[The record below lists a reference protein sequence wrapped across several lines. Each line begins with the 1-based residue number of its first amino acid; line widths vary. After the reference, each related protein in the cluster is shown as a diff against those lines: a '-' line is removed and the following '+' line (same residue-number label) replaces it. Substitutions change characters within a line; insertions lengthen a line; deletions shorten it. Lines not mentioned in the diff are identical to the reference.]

1 MVDPTKVTP
10 EQQQQEEPE
19 EKEPPKLQQFYNN
32 LRHKANILLDDAR
45 FLTLMTTLTI
55 FALYGDDV
63 KLSFFSPEAIGA
75 FNSVYVFCLFC
86 FCFELFLSCIG
97 KIGYF
102 PNFYFW
108 LDLISTLSLIPDSGV
123 IDLDDLFPDAEAG
136 ATTGTDAIKAGRAS
150 KAARATRV
158 IRLVRLVRMVRIV
171 KLYKMHA
178 GDEEEVVNDKVEIE
192 PTKVGKKLNEMTTRK
207 LILMILTT
215 IIVLP
220 LLGPDFWEV
229 KNGETDFAGFML
241 SQIHNMPNG
250 TSEDLMKVSGI
261 NCVASIVFAMQYSMQ
276 HALTPFPPNPN
287 PNPNPKPKPKPQTQ
301 TQTQPQTQT

>member
-1 MVDPTKVTP
+1 
-10 EQQQQEEPE
+10 
-19 EKEPPKLQQFYNN
+19 
-32 LRHKANILLDDAR
+32 
-45 FLTLMTTLTI
+45 MTTLTI

-229 KNGETDFAGFML
+229 KNAETDFAGFML